1 VVIEL
6 REGEREIPVMG
17 GEGEV
22 DEEIFFLQQGKGNLL
37 DVLQ

>member
-6 REGEREIPVMG
+6 REGERNPRNG